1 MAARQEL
8 TREWWQHRDRF
19 DLYASEVILQEAGA
33 GNMDAAARR
42 LDALRICVVLEVD
55 ANVAGLGRALLAA
68 HALPEKARL
77 DALHVATAA
86 VHGMDYLLTWNCK
99 HIANAATRGMIE
111 ETCRSAGFEPPII
124 STPEELMQE

>member
-1 MAARQEL
+1 
-8 TREWWQHRDRF
+8 
-19 DLYASEVILQEAGA
+19 
-33 GNMDAAARR
+33 MDAAARR